1 MQVHWAFVSTKKMM
15 VSSLSKS
22 IQIKSYA
29 NLCEVEY
36 VLQR

>member
-1 MQVHWAFVSTKKMM
+1 MQVHWAFVWTKFG
-15 VSSLSKS
+15 LSKS

-29 NLCEVEY
+29 NLCEGEY